1 MTDPRFAMQAAEECA
16 SAATSAHAG
25 GGPGRPFWN
34 PQSTEFMYVPA
45 FQFAPQPGC
54 AGYRYF
60 ARGSDGVTRTF
71 DAPTASAS
79 LEPLWRDLPE
89 GVVELTV
96 RPFGADGALWPLCGA
111 RTFFRL
117 SPFPADLPSAARNW
131 RDSVLAAYDYAFGQS
146 FLTHWLEFGTP
157 DPDYDRY
164 VYPSKMIPTII
175 EAMINYSR
183 LRPER
188 SVDAMRIA
196 RASADWL
203 IGITP
208 GDGAPLAH
216 LPPTYYINWRENP
229 ETRTNLKATSRI
241 DWIMMIYPA
250 QVGAA
255 YIRLWKATGVEKYL
269 NEAIKIGA
277 FYRDHAEENGSWY
290 MIRRLSTGEPV
301 NGHFCGPMEL
311 ILPFLESLGEV
322 TGDVV
327 WKKLAEG
334 AVGYVEKRMLSSYNW
349 EGQFEDSPCSE
360 NYNNLSHYCAAA
372 LVRYRC
378 RNCPGDEEK
387 MAEADDLARFL
398 EDQFVVWKTPAP
410 WNKSHFD
417 PSLWHTPCAMEQY
430 DWYVPIDNS
439 AADIAQTFLAM
450 YKAGRGELWLEKAK
464 ALCDSITRVQRADG
478 MIPTHWMND
487 DFRNGKNLWISCMFQ
502 TARIMLEMSESLE
515 QNG

>member
-229 ETRTNLKATSRI
+229 ETRTNLKATSR
-241 DWIMMIYPA
+241 
-250 QVGAA
+250 
-255 YIRLWKATGVEKYL
+255 
-269 NEAIKIGA
+269 
-277 FYRDHAEENGSWY
+277 
-290 MIRRLSTGEPV
+290 
-301 NGHFCGPMEL
+301 
-311 ILPFLESLGEV
+311 
-322 TGDVV
+322 
-327 WKKLAEG
+327 
-334 AVGYVEKRMLSSYNW
+334 
-349 EGQFEDSPCSE
+349 
-360 NYNNLSHYCAAA
+360 
-372 LVRYRC
+372 
-378 RNCPGDEEK
+378 
-387 MAEADDLARFL
+387 
-398 EDQFVVWKTPAP
+398 
-410 WNKSHFD
+410 
-417 PSLWHTPCAMEQY
+417 
-430 DWYVPIDNS
+430 
-439 AADIAQTFLAM
+439 
-450 YKAGRGELWLEKAK
+450 
-464 ALCDSITRVQRADG
+464 
-478 MIPTHWMND
+478 
-487 DFRNGKNLWISCMFQ
+487 
-502 TARIMLEMSESLE
+502 
-515 QNG
+515 